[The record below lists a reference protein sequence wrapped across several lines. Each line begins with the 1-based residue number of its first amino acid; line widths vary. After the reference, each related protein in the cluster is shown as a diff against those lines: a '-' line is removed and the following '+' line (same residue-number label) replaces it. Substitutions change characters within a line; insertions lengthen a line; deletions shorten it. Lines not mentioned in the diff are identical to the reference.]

1 MELQSEKMSK
11 VSEEKERDLAGQI
24 FKLKDQ
30 LDTSNAQVSKLSTN
44 LE

>member
-11 VSEEKERDLAGQI
+11 VSEEKERDLKGKI

-30 LDTSNAQVSKLSTN
+30 LDTSNTQVSKLSTN